1 MAAPF
6 ATSLTMPTVPAQASP
21 RNDRL
26 IAIAVCIFLTAII
39 WVVFGQTL
47 GHDFVNFDDD
57 RYVYENTQVSRG
69 LTLDGFKWLLT
80 HSHASLWH
88 PLTTLSHMADSQ
100 IYGLKPRG
108 HHFTNVVLHNLGAI
122 LLFLVFRGMTGSI
135 WRSAFVASIFA
146 IHPMRVESVAWI
158 AERKDVLSGVF
169 FMLTLAAYLR
179 YARKPSLGRY
189 VTMSIFLACG
199 LMSKAT
205 FVAVPVVLLLLDYWP
220 LQRARDFPA
229 SRRMI
234 VEKIPLFVLS
244 AAASAATMFA
254 QTVTMASLEQLPL
267 LPRLKNAAVSLVAY
281 LRQMFWP
288 TDLAVFYPHPHDQ
301 LNIWVVLMAAM
312 LIVAITLIAIL
323 AHQEYPYVFVGWFWY
338 LVLLVPVLG
347 IVQAGLQARAD
358 RFTYLPHIGITMLLT
373 WMCADLTQ
381 RWRNR
386 QIILASAAT
395 CAIAVSMI
403 LAYKQTTHWRDSIS
417 LWEHALAVTPENQTA
432 HHNLAAALW
441 SKGRTAEANKHSRS
455 AAIAHARATL
465 KDFPFDVPTHNDLG
479 VLLVQNGDVRAGVEQ
494 WEISLQ
500 LNPDDGNA
508 LNNLAWVL
516 ATYPADAIRDG
527 KRAVELAVK
536 ATTLPGGEVPIVLRT
551 LAAAYAESGDFSK
564 AIDTAKHAIDLA
576 TAQNNTSLLA
586 TLRHEI
592 ELYQARTPYRESPP
606 Q

>member
-1 MAAPF
+1 
-6 ATSLTMPTVPAQASP
+6 MPTAPAPASP

-26 IAIAVCIFLTAII
+26 ITIAVCIFLTAII
-39 WVVFGQTL
+39 WIVFGQTL
-47 GHDFVNFDDD
+47 RHDFVNFDDD
-57 RYVYENTQVSRG
+57 RYVYENTQVSSG

-88 PLTTLSHMADSQ
+88 PLTTLSHMADCQ
-100 IYGLKPRG
+100 IYVLKPGG
-108 HHFTNVVLHNLGAI
+108 HHFTNVVLHNIGAI

-135 WRSAFVASIFA
+135 WRSAFVAAIFA

-169 FMLTLAAYLR
+169 FMLTLGAYLHYTR
-179 YARKPSLGRY
+179 RPSVGRY
-189 VTMSIFLACG
+189 MTMSIFLACG

-205 FVAVPVVLLLLDYWP
+205 FVTVPLVLLLVDYWP
-220 LQRARDFPA
+220 LQRVRDFPDW
-229 SRRMI
+229 RRMI

-244 AAASAATMFA
+244 AVAAAATMFA

-267 LPRLKNAAVSLVAY
+267 LPRLKNAAVSVMVY
-281 LRQMFWP
+281 LRQMLWP

-301 LNIWVVLMAAM
+301 LNIWVVVTAAA
-312 LIVAITLIAIL
+312 LIIAITLIAIL
-323 AHQEYPYVFVGWFWY
+323 AHQKYPYVFVGWFWY

-358 RFTYLPHIGITMLLT
+358 RFTYLPHIGITMLVT
-373 WMCADLTQ
+373 WGCADLTQ

-386 QIILASAAT
+386 QIILAAAAT
-395 CAIAVSMI
+395 CVIAASMI
-403 LAYKQTTHWRDSIS
+403 LSCKQTTYWRDSIS
-417 LWEHALAVTPENQTA
+417 LWEHALTVTPDNQTA
-432 HHNLAAALW
+432 HTNLAAALW
-441 SKGRTAEANKHSRS
+441 SKGRTPEANKHSRA
-455 AAIAHARATL
+455 AAIAHARTTL
-465 KDFPFDVPTHNDLG
+465 ADFPFDVPTHNDLG
-479 VLLVQNGDVRAGVEQ
+479 VLLIQNGDVRAGIEQ

-516 ATYPADAIRDG
+516 ATHPADATRDG

-536 ATTLPGGEVPIVLRT
+536 AITLPGGNVPIVLRT

-564 AIDTAKHAIDLA
+564 AIDTAQRAIDLA
-576 TAQNNTSLLA
+576 NAQNNTSLLA

>member
-1 MAAPF
+1 
-6 ATSLTMPTVPAQASP
+6 MPTAPAQVSQ
-21 RNDRL
+21 RTDRR
-26 IAIAVCIFLTAII
+26 ITIAVCIFLTAII
-39 WVVFGQTL
+39 WIVFGQTL

-57 RYVYENTQVSRG
+57 RYVYENTQVSGG
-69 LTLDGFKWLLT
+69 LTRDGFKWVLT

-88 PLTTLSHMADSQ
+88 PLTTLSHMADCQ
-100 IYGLKPRG
+100 IYGLRPGG
-108 HHFTNVVLHNLGAI
+108 HHFTNVLLHNIGAV
-122 LLFLVFRGMTGSI
+122 LLFLVFRGMTGCI
-135 WRSAFVASIFA
+135 WRSAFVAAIFA

-158 AERKDVLSGVF
+158 AERKDMLSGVF
-169 FMLTLAAYLR
+169 FMLTLGAYLHYVR
-179 YARKPSLGRY
+179 APCISRY

-205 FVAVPVVLLLLDYWP
+205 FVTVPLVLLLLDYWP
-220 LQRARDFPA
+220 FQRANDFRA
-229 SRRMI
+229 WQRI
-234 VEKIPLFVLS
+234 VTEKIPLFVLS
-244 AAASAATMFA
+244 AAASVATMFA

-267 LPRLKNAAVSLVAY
+267 LPRLKNAAISLVAY

-301 LNIWVVLMAAM
+301 LNIWVVLMAAA
-312 LIVAITLIAIL
+312 LIVAVTLTAIL
-323 AHQEYPYVFVGWFWY
+323 AHQKYPYVFVGWFWY

-373 WMCADLTQ
+373 WVSADLTQ

-386 QIILASAAT
+386 QIILASVAT
-395 CAIAVSMI
+395 FVIGASMI
-403 LAYKQTTHWRDSIS
+403 LAYKQTTYWRDSIS
-417 LWEHALAVTPENQTA
+417 LWEHALAVTSNNQTA
-432 HHNLAAALW
+432 DQNLAAALW
-441 SKGRTAEANKHSRS
+441 TKGRIAESHQHLRAS
-455 AAIAHARATL
+455 AISHARTTL

-479 VLLVQNGDVRAGVEQ
+479 ILLVQSGDVRAGIEQ

-500 LNPDDGNA
+500 IDPDDGNA

-516 ATYPADAIRDG
+516 ATYPVDAIRDG
-527 KRAVELAVK
+527 KRAVELAAK
-536 ATTLPGGEVPIVLRT
+536 ATTLPGGDVPIVLRT

-564 AIDTAKHAIDLA
+564 AIDTAQRAIDLS
-576 TAQNNTSLLA
+576 TTQNNTSLLA

>member
-1 MAAPF
+1 
-6 ATSLTMPTVPAQASP
+6 MPTVPAQTSP

-26 IAIAVCIFLTAII
+26 ITIAVCIFLTAII
-39 WVVFGQTL
+39 WIVFGQTL
-47 GHDFVNFDDD
+47 GHEFINFDDD
-57 RYVYENTQVSRG
+57 RYVYENTQISRG

-88 PLTTLSHMADSQ
+88 PLTTLSHMADCQ
-100 IYGLKPRG
+100 FYGLRPGG
-108 HHFTNVVLHNLGAI
+108 HHFSNVVLHNLGAI

-135 WRSAFVASIFA
+135 WRSAFVAAIFA
-146 IHPMRVESVAWI
+146 VHPMRVESVAWI

-169 FMLTLAAYLR
+169 FMLTLGAYLH
-179 YARKPSLGRY
+179 YTRKPSLGRY

-205 FVAVPVVLLLLDYWP
+205 FVTVPLVLLWLDYWP

-229 SRRMI
+229 ARRMI

-244 AAASAATMFA
+244 VAAAIATMSA

-267 LPRLKNAAVSLVAY
+267 LPRLKNAAVSVIVY

-301 LNIWVVLMAAM
+301 LNIWVVLLATA
-312 LIVAITLIAIL
+312 LIIAITLIAIL
-323 AHQEYPYVFVGWFWY
+323 AHQKYPYVLVGWFWY

-373 WMCADLTQ
+373 WTCADLAQ
-381 RWRNR
+381 RWRNG

-395 CAIAVSMI
+395 CLIAASTI
-403 LAYKQTTHWRDSIS
+403 LAFKQTTYWRDSIS

-432 HHNLAAALW
+432 YHNLAAALW
-441 SKGRTAEANKHSRS
+441 AKGRTGEANKYSRA
-455 AAIAHARATL
+455 AAIAHARTTL
-465 KDFPFDVPTHNDLG
+465 KDFPLDVPTHNDLG
-479 VLLVQNGDVRAGVEQ
+479 VLLVQNGDVRAGIEQ
-494 WEISLQ
+494 WETSLQ
-500 LNPDDGNA
+500 LNSDDGNA

-516 ATYPADAIRDG
+516 ATHPADASRDG

-536 ATTLPGGEVPIVLRT
+536 ATTLPEGDAPIVLRT

-564 AIDTAKHAIDLA
+564 AIDTAQRAMDLA
-576 TAQNNTSLLA
+576 TAQNNTSLLS

-592 ELYQARTPYRESPP
+592 ELYRARTPYRESPP